1 MVVVLGGV
9 GYRVEMIEVESVVGV
24 RRDGDAVR
32 RGRGR
37 GEVRRVGRLVTP
49 YNQDMDVQT

>member
-1 MVVVLGGV
+1 
-9 GYRVEMIEVESVVGV
+9 MIEVESVVGV

-32 RGRGR
+32 VEVKVKV
-37 GEVRRVGRLVTP
+37 EVRRVGRLVTP